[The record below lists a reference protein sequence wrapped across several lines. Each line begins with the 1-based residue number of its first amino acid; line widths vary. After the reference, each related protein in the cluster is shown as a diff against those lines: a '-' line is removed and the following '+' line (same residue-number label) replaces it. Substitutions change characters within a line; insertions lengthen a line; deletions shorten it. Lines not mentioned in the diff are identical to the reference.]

1 MGVKLGVKMD
11 DRISFVP
18 FNSPFNF
25 PFNFPFNSSFIQKI

>member
-18 FNSPFNF
+18 FNF